1 MYLVCSL
8 FLRQSGKIS
17 CCVTGSRQYSSDLP
31 QGGLEIP
38 CTLKFTRAK
47 DLDHL
52 EKVKK
57 LIEHVLSIIIDKFS
71 HHGKFLDSMKGEVTD
86 DCIEETRCDDG
97 DSNSDGNN
105 LVVNGEPVCSA
116 NNNVVD

>member
-1 MYLVCSL
+1 MAVEKDSSIVGHVPRKISAICSL

-17 CCVTGSRQYSSDLP
+17 CCVTGPRQYSSDLP

-52 EKVKK
+52 KKVKK
-57 LIEHVLSIIIDKFS
+57 LIEHALSFVIAEFS
-71 HHGKFLDSMKGEVTD
+71 HHGEFLNVKT
-86 DCIEETRCDDG
+86 EETVED
-97 DSNSDGNN
+97 
-105 LVVNGEPVCSA
+105 EE
-116 NNNVVD
+116 